1 MKGLEQARWNFFAK
15 LYIKDVEAFAIKEI
29 FPKFKLAS
37 VNLDWSPKRRSSRGG
52 MYADGPGI
60 NMAMYPLCR
69 ERDGEIYRVYEYKS
83 FDSDPYIGGFYT
95 RDKHDRLR
103 MVIVHE
109 IAHALQYYSY
119 RLNNFRCKPHGT
131 AWKNLY
137 KRLREEFINP
147 RLEDQTELKQ
157 EFENIKKQIES
168 GKFELI
174 TDDSLNRLL
183 KRAASK

>member
-1 MKGLEQARWNFFAK
+1 MTGLEQARWNFFAQQ
-15 LYIKDVEAFAIKEI
+15 YIKDVEAFAIKEI

-60 NMAMYPLCR
+60 NMAMNHLCK
-69 ERDGEIYRVYEYKS
+69 ERDGNVYRVYEYKS
-83 FDSDPYIGGFYT
+83 FDSDPIIGGFYT

-119 RLNNFRCKPHGT
+119 KLNNFRCKPHGP
-131 AWKNLY
+131 LY
-137 KRLREEFINP
+137 KRLRQEFINP
-147 RLEDQTELKQ
+147 RLEGQRGLKS
-157 EFENIKKQIES
+157 EYLLMIKKVE
-168 GKFELI
+168 GTRCEELI
-174 TDDSLNRLL
+174 TEILQ
-183 KRAASK
+183 RAASK